1 METRGQACRK
11 QGRRGR
17 ERGGGAREGEGDGQ
31 AARSH
36 RGTAH
41 APPRARRKTK
51 SPGEQAQIHSLRGF
65 AAVHAARAPAGEG
78 AEVAGNPRGGV
89 HAVGSPST
97 ARGAAG
103 MQGQGLGKGGGDLV
117 GADLEQACGGPE
129 LGAQG
134 EVTFSMFIPR
144 TQTLWPARRIPFFSQ
159 RFTFSGTRPRLFFLS
174 CILTDSTTTDVLR
187 RRPRRRSTKCSKF
200 DLAAV
205 SSVCVSVR
213 LRRYVPAD
221 ARS

>member
-103 MQGQGLGKGGGDLV
+103 MQGQGLGKGGALISSALTWNRRVEAQNWGLK
-117 GADLEQACGGPE
+117 GRSHSPCSYPAHKPCGLHGGFPFSPNDSLSRG
-129 LGAQG
+129 LGRG
-134 EVTFSMFIPR
+134 F
-144 TQTLWPARRIPFFSQ
+144 FFS
-159 RFTFSGTRPRLFFLS
+159 
-174 CILTDSTTTDVLR
+174 
-187 RRPRRRSTKCSKF
+187 
-200 DLAAV
+200 LA
-205 SSVCVSVR
+205 S
-213 LRRYVPAD
+213 
-221 ARS
+221 